1 MMRAFAA
8 MNMWGSTDLITT
20 RKPILDFI
28 KEVGKQTDREKIV
41 QDIDLVIQH
50 MEDYAGVLTIQQAC
64 CHTLSN
70 ICMNIDLA
78 EEFIES
84 KHIHRKVIKAVRRFH
99 ETDWKICWYGASAM
113 WNMTRSAASRNAF
126 NIRTVEV
133 LMRVLEAHQTRACV
147 VNAAIGALSNLS
159 LNHFFKEVVGESH
172 RLNKLMKIIDNNIH
186 DMTVSATSAGLLA
199 NLAVNDGLANLVVD
213 VGAMTTLKTM
223 FLFGFEDSTWK
234 RNVLAALTNCV
245 TSPEFLREFIRYRFN
260 ESLLVLKDSS
270 NELDIVTLIV
280 NLFSALD
287 IDPEIKTSSYHLA
300 CKHGYPNI
308 LRILID
314 GVDEEIDFNSVD
326 GNSRTLISYALE
338 SQHIELISYLSK
350 CGAWI
355 HTTDDKIESFSV
367 DLLHAVVKAG
377 EENENIEKEY
387 ANAISIHANFPSD
400 ISGTVIDFLSPYS
413 LYKAKKMI

>member
-8 MNMWGSTDLITT
+8 MNMWGSTDLMTS

-50 MEDYAGVLTIQQAC
+50 MEDYSGVLNIQQAC

-126 NIRTVEV
+126 NIRTVDV
-133 LMRVLEAHQTRACV
+133 LMKVLEAHQTRACV

-172 RLNKLMKIIDNNIH
+172 RLNELMKIIDNNIH

-199 NLAVNDGLANLVVD
+199 NLAVNDNLANLVV
-213 VGAMTTLKTM
+213 M
-223 FLFGFEDSTWK
+223 
-234 RNVLAALTNCV
+234 
-245 TSPEFLREFIRYRFN
+245 
-260 ESLLVLKDSS
+260 
-270 NELDIVTLIV
+270 
-280 NLFSALD
+280 
-287 IDPEIKTSSYHLA
+287 
-300 CKHGYPNI
+300 
-308 LRILID
+308 
-314 GVDEEIDFNSVD
+314 
-326 GNSRTLISYALE
+326 LE
-338 SQHIELISYLSK
+338 Q
-350 CGAWI
+350 
-355 HTTDDKIESFSV
+355 
-367 DLLHAVVKAG
+367 
-377 EENENIEKEY
+377 
-387 ANAISIHANFPSD
+387 
-400 ISGTVIDFLSPYS
+400 
-413 LYKAKKMI
+413 